1 MEMIIWSNVKKHL
14 LTGVS
19 YMIPLVVA
27 SGLCMAI
34 AKVMGGALVGQ
45 AEGTVAWYINT
56 IGGIGMGLVVPVI
69 TAYMAF
75 SIANRPGLAPGFIC
89 GAICVQIKAGFLGGI
104 VAAFLVGYVVLL
116 LKKYFKVPKAM
127 QGLMPV
133 MIIPTLTTL
142 IVGLMLY
149 LFIGLPIVWL
159 QNNILDFMKSMQDGS
174 RLILGGLIGGMMG
187 FDLGGPINKTASL
200 FCNALMVE
208 NFYAPTA
215 AKIIGGMTPPLG
227 VALAVLIWREK
238 KFSRDEIEAGK
249 AAFPLGL
256 CFITEG
262 VLPFALA
269 DPLRVIPATVI
280 GSAVSSGLSMMWNVT
295 CTVPHGGIFVV
306 PIMENAG
313 MFLVAL
319 CIGSCVTA
327 LVLSLLKPTLKPEDT
342 DSTVEKEISDDDL
355 KMNF

>member
-1 MEMIIWSNVKKHL
+1 MIIWSNVKKHL

-116 LKKYFKVPKAM
+116 LKKYLKVPKAM

-174 RLILGGLIGGMMG
+174 RLILGGLIG
-187 FDLGGPINKTASL
+187 LGLSAIGLRIFASIADMTISIEWRAAAAAL
-200 FCNALMVE
+200 VFCVIIGVA
-208 NFYAPTA
+208 FGSYPA
-215 AKIIGGMTPPLG
+215 AKASKMTP
-227 VALAVLIWREK
+227 
-238 KFSRDEIEAGK
+238 IEA
-249 AAFPLGL
+249 LQ
-256 CFITEG
+256 
-262 VLPFALA
+262 
-269 DPLRVIPATVI
+269 R
-280 GSAVSSGLSMMWNVT
+280 N
-295 CTVPHGGIFVV
+295 
-306 PIMENAG
+306 
-313 MFLVAL
+313 
-319 CIGSCVTA
+319 
-327 LVLSLLKPTLKPEDT
+327 
-342 DSTVEKEISDDDL
+342 
-355 KMNF
+355 

>member
-1 MEMIIWSNVKKHL
+1 MVIWSDVKKHL

-34 AKVMGGALVGQ
+34 AKVMGGALVGN
-45 AEGTVAWYINT
+45 AEGTVAWYINN
-56 IGGIGMGLVVPVI
+56 IGGIGMGLIVPVI
-69 TAYMAF
+69 TAYMAY

-104 VAAFLVGYVVLL
+104 IAAFLVGYVVLF
-116 LKKYFKVPKAM
+116 LKKYLKVPKAM

-149 LFIGLPIVWL
+149 LFIGLPITWL
-159 QNNILDFMKSMQDGS
+159 QNSILDFMKSMQDGS
-174 RLILGGLIGGMMG
+174 RFILGAMIGGMMG

-208 NFYAPTA
+208 NFFAPTA

-227 VALAVLIWREK
+227 VALAVFIWKEK

-249 AAFPLGL
+249 AALPLGL

-269 DPLRVIPATVI
+269 DPLRVIPATMA

-295 CTVPHGGIFVV
+295 STVPHGGIFVV
-306 PIMENAG
+306 PLMENSG
-313 MFLVAL
+313 MFLLAL
-319 CIGSCVTA
+319 CIGACVTA
-327 LVLSLLKPTLKPEDT
+327 AVLSFLKPTLKPNEIENIE
-342 DSTVEKEISDDDL
+342 EKEISDDDL